1 MQSGSCLPVDEALK
15 TLTDSLERQL
25 FEHYGKRPGWIA
37 VAPGRVN
44 LIGDHTDYSGG
55 LALPMAIDRY
65 TVALAAPR
73 GDSGDFHRIYSAQ
86 RGELVLPSRESTVPC
101 GDWSDYLRGVLAQ
114 YLERG
119 IVAAAMDI
127 VIGGNLPIGAGL
139 SSSAS
144 LELCFAALLEAASE
158 QQLNPLE
165 RALLCQRAEHSY
177 AGVPCGILD
186 QFTISF
192 AEAGSAMLLDC
203 HSRETTPIVL
213 PPDIAIAIV
222 DSGVS
227 HALGDGGY
235 AQRRR
240 EVETAEALL
249 GKSLRDCRESDVQ
262 AIADPQVASRAR
274 HVISENLRV
283 EGFAKSISDGDMQT
297 AGELMYSSHRSLAQ
311 DFCVSCDEL
320 DTLVAAAKAAG
331 ALGARMTGGGFGGSM
346 VCLLD
351 ADNTDR
357 FAQTISQHYRQAGY
371 GEAITR
377 WVSPVAAASA
387 RSYP

>member
-1 MQSGSCLPVDEALK
+1 MQSGSFLLVAEVLKVLVD
-15 TLTDSLERQL
+15 TLEQLLLERC
-25 FEHYGKRPGWIA
+25 GVRPDWIA

-65 TVALAAPR
+65 TVSLAAAR
-73 GDSGDFHRIYSAQ
+73 SDGSDSHRVYSAQ
-86 RGELVLPSRESTVPC
+86 QGEVRLASHHATPPG
-101 GDWSDYLRGVLAQ
+101 GDWSDYLRGVLAG
-114 YLERG
+114 YLARG
-119 IVAAAMDI
+119 IVAPAMDI

-144 LELCFAALLEAASE
+144 LELCFATLLETATDQRLAA
-158 QQLNPLE
+158 LE
-165 RALLCQRAEHSY
+165 RALLCQQAEHRY
-177 AGVPCGILD
+177 AGVPCGELD
-186 QFTISF
+186 QFAISF

-203 HSRETTPIVL
+203 RSREMTPVAL
-213 PPDIAIAIV
+213 PTGIAIAIV

-249 GKSLRDCRESDVQ
+249 GKSLRDCTASDVK
-262 AIADPQVASRAR
+262 AIEDPHVAARAR
-274 HVISENLRV
+274 HVISENRRV
-283 EGFAKSISDGDMQT
+283 EAFANAIGEGNLQA
-297 AGELMYSSHRSLAQ
+297 AGELMYSSHESLAR

-320 DTLVAAAKAAG
+320 DTLVDAAKAAG
-331 ALGARMTGGGFGGSM
+331 AIGARMTGGGFGGSM
-346 VCLLD
+346 VCLVD
-351 ADNTDR
+351 EKNTGHFAD
-357 FAQTISQHYRQAGY
+357 TISEHYRRAGH
-371 GEAITR
+371 GEATTR